1 MAKSILATIT
11 PATITKGDTVSGV
24 RYSKL
29 QGATVETRGKGGKPV
44 SVVRTVMAFGPGN
57 AAVANILRAGKPI
70 KALVVRD
77 GGTFRIVG
85 RAPKKAA

>member
-11 PATITKGDTVSGV
+11 PATIVKGDTVNGV

-29 QGATVETRGKGGKPV
+29 QGATVVTRGKGGKPV
-44 SVVRTVMAFGPGN
+44 EVVRTVMAFGPAN
-57 AAVANILRAGKPI
+57 AQVANFLRAGKT
-70 KALVVRD
+70 VQVMVQRD